1 MQGRTGRDNVVDHK
15 YRHTGNI
22 RTRREFGR
30 IESLSSAETGLGHR
44 SSAPIEQ
51 SATGQAELA
60 CNGACDL
67 FTLVEPAV
75 AAALGIRRGPGD
87 RLQIGTAAAF
97 CVDAAATLL
106 WLCMRALITLAA
118 ASVIN
123 LPAGRS
129 MRTQ

>member
-1 MQGRTGRDNVVDHK
+1 MLQQSIAGCMQGCTGRDNVVDHK
-15 YRHTGNI
+15 DRHTGNI

-75 AAALGIRRGPGD
+75 AAPLGIRRGPGD

-97 CVDAAATLL
+97 DQT
-106 WLCMRALITLAA
+106 IDQQ
-118 ASVIN
+118 ASEMPSN
-123 LPAGRS
+123 LTPIAVL
-129 MRTQ
+129 

>member
-1 MQGRTGRDNVVDHK
+1 MHTLFIFSRSGRSQCHG
-15 YRHTGNI
+15 G
-22 RTRREFGR
+22 G
-30 IESLSSAETGLGHR
+30 
-44 SSAPIEQ
+44 Q
-51 SATGQAELA
+51 S
-60 CNGACDL
+60 GA
-67 FTLVEPAV
+67 
-75 AAALGIRRGPGD
+75 
-87 RLQIGTAAAF
+87 IGTAAAF